1 MSTGYSQYTL
11 KSVFYKKN
19 LAYELTVCQFHVIL
33 INLGVVECCINA
45 DVAEET
51 LHLLNGHTFVNGHG
65 SHGAAELVGVN
76 VMYLGA
82 DTHGAEAA
90 FNPSDGQAGMRRME
104 RNEER
109 GVIICSIA

>member
-1 MSTGYSQYTL
+1 M
-11 KSVFYKKN
+11 
-19 LAYELTVCQFHVIL
+19 LTYIFAVCQFHVIL

-76 VMYLGA
+76 VMHLGA

-109 GVIICSIA
+109 GVIICSVA